1 MVLWCGAE
9 LRILQFECK
18 EVSTKPISAS
28 LMKNLSENIYISSYI
43 SSQLTCASQLY
54 THLHN
59 RF

>member
-43 SSQLTCASQLY
+43 SSQLTCASFIH
-54 THLHN
+54 TA
-59 RF
+59 